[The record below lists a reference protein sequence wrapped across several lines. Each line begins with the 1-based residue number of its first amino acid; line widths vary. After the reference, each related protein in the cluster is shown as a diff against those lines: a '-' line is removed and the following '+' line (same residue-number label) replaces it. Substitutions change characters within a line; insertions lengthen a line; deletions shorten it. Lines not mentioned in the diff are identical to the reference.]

1 MDGWMD
7 EWMFTANSVQRTD
20 GDKRNA
26 YFLPFFLAAWAA
38 SCLA

>member
-1 MDGWMD
+1 
-7 EWMFTANSVQRTD
+7 MFTAYGVQRTD

-38 SCLA
+38 SCFA